1 MKYIVRALN
10 VIIISALANGF
21 LYVSESENIAVLF
34 GLIAVALIINAVPS
48 VTSWKIPGIR
58 LKIAYDGCELLIIF
72 LCSTAI
78 CLIYHII
85 TAFMY
90 IPEQWQLWVLSS
102 LLAIAVE
109 TIVFWNGIIRVYC
122 TSVQLGVEKRAWG
135 IVLGMIPIANLIMLF
150 KIIRTVNDEVKLEA
164 EKVKLNEMRK
174 NNEICNTKY
183 PILLVHGVFFRDSKM
198 LNYWGRVPG
207 ELIKNGAKIHYGQH
221 ESAASV
227 AESAE
232 QINDRIKYIV
242 EKTGCEKV
250 NIIAHSKGG
259 LDSRYAISV
268 LGASKYVATLTT
280 INTPHRG
287 CLFVD
292 NLLNVAPENTIGKIA
307 HTYNSSAIALGDT
320 QPDFIAAVSDLT
332 DNACKAFNEKVI
344 DSPEVYYQSVGSTLG
359 RATGGKFPLNVS
371 YPLVK
376 KYSGANDG
384 LVAEPSFRWGSN
396 YQLLKPQG
404 KRGISH
410 GDMIDLNRENIPS
423 FDVRE
428 FYVQLVADL
437 KNKGF

>member
-109 TIVFWNGIIRVYC
+109 AIVFWNGIIRVYC

-207 ELIKNGAKIHYGQH
+207 ELIKNGAKIYYGQH

-292 NLLNVAPENTIGKIA
+292 NLLNVAPENMIGKIA

>member
-1 MKYIVRALN
+1 MKYIVRLLN
-10 VIIISALANGF
+10 IIVVSALANSF
-21 LYVSESENIAVLF
+21 LYVSASGNIAI
-34 GLIAVALIINAVPS
+34 LIGVIILALIINAVPS
-48 VTSWKIPGIR
+48 FASWKIPGIR

-72 LCSTAI
+72 LWSVAI
-78 CLIYHII
+78 CLVYHII
-85 TAFMY
+85 TAFIY
-90 IPEQWQLWVLSS
+90 IPDQWHLWGLSS
-102 LLAIAVE
+102 LLAIGVE
-109 TIVFWNGIIRVYC
+109 AFVFWNGIIRVYC
-122 TSVQLGVEKRAWG
+122 TSVQLGINKRAWG
-135 IVLGMIPIANLIMLF
+135 IILGMIPIANLVMLF
-150 KIIRTVNDEVKLEA
+150 KIIRTVSDEVKLEA
-164 EKVKLNEMRK
+164 DKIKLNKMRK
-174 NNEICNTKY
+174 DSAICSTKY
-183 PILLVHGVFFRDSKM
+183 PVLLVHGVFFRDSKM

-207 ELIKNGAKIHYGQH
+207 ELIKNGAKIYYGQH
-221 ESAASV
+221 ESASSIV
-227 AESAE
+227 DSAE
-232 QINDRIKYIV
+232 QIYDRIKYIT

-292 NLLNVAPENTIGKIA
+292 NLLNLAPEKVTNKIA
-307 HTYNSSAIALGDT
+307 DTYNSSAIALGDT
-320 QPDFIAAVSDLT
+320 QPDFMAAVSDLT
-332 DNACKAFNEKVI
+332 ANACKEFNERVV

-384 LVAEPSFRWGSN
+384 LVAEPSFKWGSD
-396 YQLLKPQG
+396 YKLLKPSG

-410 GDMIDLNRENIPS
+410 GDMIDLNRENIPD

>member
-207 ELIKNGAKIHYGQH
+207 ELIKNGAKIYYGQH

-292 NLLNVAPENTIGKIA
+292 NLLNVAPENMIGKIA

-384 LVAEPSFRWGSN
+384 LVAEPSFKWGSN
-396 YQLLKPQG
+396 YTHLKPCG

-410 GDMIDLNRENIPS
+410 GDVID
-423 FDVRE
+423 
-428 FYVQLVADL
+428 
-437 KNKGF
+437 

>member
-1 MKYIVRALN
+1 MKYVVRICN
-10 VIIISALANGF
+10 VMVISALANSF
-21 LYVSESENIAVLF
+21 LFVSASGNIAF
-34 GLIAVALIINAVPS
+34 LIGAVILSLLINVAPS
-48 VTSWKIPGIR
+48 FVAFKIPSIR

-72 LCSTAI
+72 LWSVAI

-90 IPEQWQLWVLSS
+90 IPDQWHLWGFSS
-102 LLAIAVE
+102 LLAIVVE
-109 TIVFWNGIIRVYC
+109 ALLFWNGIIRVYC
-122 TSVQLGVEKRAWG
+122 TSVQLGINKRAWG
-135 IVLGMIPIANLIMLF
+135 IILGLIPIANIVMLV
-150 KIIRTVNDEVKLEA
+150 KIIHTVLDEVELESD
-164 EKVKLNEMRK
+164 KINLNKARK
-174 NNEICNTKY
+174 DMEICKTKY

-207 ELIKNGAKIHYGQH
+207 ELIKNGAKIYYGQH
-221 ESAASV
+221 ESASSIV
-227 AESAE
+227 HSGE
-232 QINDRIKYIV
+232 QIYDRIKYIV
-242 EKTGCEKV
+242 EKTGCEKL

-292 NLLNVAPENTIGKIA
+292 NLLNLAPENVKNKIA
-307 HTYNSSAIALGDT
+307 DTYNSSAIALGDT
-320 QPDFIAAVSDLT
+320 QPDFMAAVNDLT
-332 DNACKAFNEKVI
+332 ENACREFNEKVI
-344 DSPEVYYQSVGSTLG
+344 DSPDIYYQSVGSTLKK
-359 RATGGKFPLNVS
+359 ATSGKFPLNVS

-384 LVAEPSFRWGSN
+384 LVAEPSFKWGSD
-396 YQLLKPQG
+396 YKLVWTSG
-404 KRGISH
+404 KRGVSH
-410 GDMIDLNRENIPS
+410 GDMIDLNRENIPG

-437 KNKGF
+437 KNRGF

>member
-10 VIIISALANGF
+10 IIIISALANSF
-21 LYVSESENIAVLF
+21 LYVSQGGNIAVLVV
-34 GLIAVALIINAVPS
+34 LIALALGINIFPS
-48 VTSWKIPGIR
+48 LASWKIPGIR
-58 LKIAYDGCELLIIF
+58 LRIAYDGCELLTVF
-72 LCSTAI
+72 LWSAVA
-78 CLIYHII
+78 CLVYHIVI
-85 TAFMY
+85 AFRY
-90 IPEQWQLWVLSS
+90 IPDQWQLWGLSS
-102 LLAIAVE
+102 LLAIGVE
-109 TIVFWNGIIRVYC
+109 AFLFWNGITRVYC

-135 IVLGMIPIANLIMLF
+135 IILGMVPVANLIMLF
-150 KIIRTVNDEVKLEA
+150 KIIHTVRSEVRLEA
-164 EKVKLNEMRK
+164 DKIKLNEKRK
-174 NNEICNTKY
+174 ENAICSTKY

-207 ELIKNGAKIHYGQH
+207 ELIKNGAEIYYGQH
-221 ESAASV
+221 ESASSV
-227 AESAE
+227 ADSAE
-232 QINDRIKYIV
+232 QIYDRIKYIT

-280 INTPHRG
+280 VNTPHRG

-292 NLLNVAPENTIGKIA
+292 NLLNVAPENMVGKIA
-307 HTYNSSAIALGDT
+307 DTYNSSAVALGDT

-332 DNACKAFNEKVI
+332 DHACREFNEKVI

-384 LVAEPSFRWGSN
+384 LVAEPSFKWGSN
-396 YQLLKPQG
+396 YTHLKPCG

-410 GDMIDLNRENIPS
+410 GDVIDLNRENIPG

-437 KNKGF
+437 KNRGF

>member
-292 NLLNVAPENTIGKIA
+292 NLLNVAPENMIGKIA

>member
-109 TIVFWNGIIRVYC
+109 AIVFWNGIIRVYC

-207 ELIKNGAKIHYGQH
+207 ELIKNGAKIYYGQH

-268 LGASKYVATLTT
+268 FGASKYVATLTT

-292 NLLNVAPENTIGKIA
+292 NLLNVAPENMIGKIA